1 MKNQAG
7 RQVDRQ
13 EEYIQYLYDVIDV
26 LKQKLSDAELQYKE
40 YSGKLRHSEKI
51 CNEKEEFILFRE
63 SQLSELED
71 EIYKLKERIKFLT
84 SKMSAPG
91 SPSGLRD
98 RSRSR
103 DRSRLTSRRRSVE
116 LISLDTLSN
125 DRLLEEINAST
136 DTLHNYVLGV
146 EHAGNINDVTHLVER
161 ITRASEII
169 HNRSD
174 TFERG
179 LATTRE
185 TLLRQI
191 TDLEAKVFQLEE
203 SLEGAKAEIEVKDEQ
218 IGVLFNDADAMGY
231 TIHDLRTNSQN

>member
-13 EEYIQYLYDVIDV
+13 EEYIQYLYDVIEI

-146 EHAGNINDVTHLVER
+146 EHAGNINDVIHLVER

-169 HNRSD
+169 HNRSN
-174 TFERG
+174 TFE
-179 LATTRE
+179 
-185 TLLRQI
+185 
-191 TDLEAKVFQLEE
+191 
-203 SLEGAKAEIEVKDEQ
+203 
-218 IGVLFNDADAMGY
+218 
-231 TIHDLRTNSQN
+231 

>member
-26 LKQKLSDAELQYKE
+26 LKQKLRDAELQYKE

-71 EIYKLKERIKFLT
+71 EIYKLKERIKSLT

-91 SPSGLRD
+91 SPSSPSGSRD

-103 DRSRLTSRRRSVE
+103 SRRRSIIE
-116 LISLDTLSN
+116 NISLDTLSN
-125 DRLLEEINAST
+125 DRLLEEINASA
-136 DTLHNYVLGV
+136 DELHNYALGV
-146 EHAGNINDVTHLVER
+146 RHAGNTHDITHLVER

-169 HNRSD
+169 HNRSIIS
-174 TFERG
+174 ERG
-179 LATTRE
+179 LASTRD
-185 TLLRQI
+185 TLQRQI
-191 TDLEAKVFQLEE
+191 TELEAGVSLLEK
-203 SLEGAKAEIEVKDEQ
+203 SLEDAEAEI
-218 IGVLFNDADAMGY
+218 N
-231 TIHDLRTNSQN
+231 

>member
-91 SPSGLRD
+91 SPSSPSAGSRD

-103 DRSRLTSRRRSVE
+103 SRRRSIIE
-116 LISLDTLSN
+116 NISLDTLSN
-125 DRLLEEINAST
+125 DRLLEEINASA
-136 DTLHNYVLGV
+136 DELHNYALGV
-146 EHAGNINDVTHLVER
+146 RHAGNTH
-161 ITRASEII
+161 
-169 HNRSD
+169 
-174 TFERG
+174 
-179 LATTRE
+179 
-185 TLLRQI
+185 
-191 TDLEAKVFQLEE
+191 
-203 SLEGAKAEIEVKDEQ
+203 
-218 IGVLFNDADAMGY
+218 
-231 TIHDLRTNSQN
+231 